1 VDDDVDDAVGAW
13 DALVVKEE
21 LPLADVDCVGDVV
34 GLELNDTLAAQV
46 CLIARR
52 RMPRYDDSGDHVTPE
67 SRLERLA

>member
-1 VDDDVDDAVGAW
+1 VDEGVDDAVGAW
-13 DALVVKEE
+13 DALVVREE
-21 LPLADVDCVGDVV
+21 LTLAEVDCVGDVV

-52 RMPRYDDSGDHVTPE
+52 RMPRYGDSGDHVTPE